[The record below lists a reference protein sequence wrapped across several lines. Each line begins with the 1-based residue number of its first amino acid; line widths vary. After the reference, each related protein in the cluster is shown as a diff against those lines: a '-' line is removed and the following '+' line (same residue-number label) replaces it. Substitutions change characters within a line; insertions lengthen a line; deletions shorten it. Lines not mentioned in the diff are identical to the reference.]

1 MGDQDRS
8 NIISSDWGDYIETRL
23 YNTYM
28 NLLGARNFSSWKV
41 QGEISTS
48 TPGVDLVARGKFI
61 LENADSASPYTGLGS
76 GSFKL

>member
-28 NLLGARNFSSWKV
+28 NFSSWKV